1 MRSGA
6 GLVGALLLV
15 SALGVARTQPR
26 LARVAH
32 TVKEQDEV
40 YGFPPPAQLKLF
52 VLGYDAAAVDLLWAK
67 LLVEFGIHWH
77 EKREFHADPYIDAI
91 LYLEPTYDRI
101 YRFAD
106 TLLCYHPLH
115 GTEAD
120 ARKAKAVLERGTKE
134 RPWDFEV
141 WQEYG
146 QFSAFLGP
154 GFLTSADDAE
164 RDRWRRDGALAMAKA
179 ADLGAPASG
188 ALIAATMLDRYG
200 EHNAAVDAL
209 ARQYAADE
217 DPDDRAEIAAKLARL
232 NATDQFTPE
241 KRAMQTL
248 ESLRTDWRFLSRTE
262 FLLVGPL
269 VDPARCAGTASADDA
284 ACAPDW
290 DPHLVEAAPG
300 SSH

>member
-1 MRSGA
+1 MKGGA
-6 GLVGALLLV
+6 GLVAALVVV

-26 LARVAH
+26 LARLAH
-32 TVKEQDEV
+32 DVKEKDEV
-40 YGFPPPAQLKLF
+40 YSLPPPAQLRVF

-77 EKREFHADPYIDAI
+77 DKREFHADPYIDAI

-120 ARKAKAVLERGTKE
+120 ARKTRAILERGTRE

-154 GFLTSADDAE
+154 GFLTSADTAE
-164 RDRWRRDGALAMAKA
+164 KDRWRRDGALAMARA
-179 ADLGAPASG
+179 ADLGAPSSG

-200 EHNAAVDAL
+200 EHNAAVEAL
-209 ARQYAADE
+209 TRQYAADD

-232 NATDQFTPE
+232 EATDLFTPE
-241 KRAMQTL
+241 RKAMETL
-248 ESLRTDWRFLSRTE
+248 ESLRADWRFLPTTD
-262 FLLVGPL
+262 FLLLGPFVEADRCVGPASVDDPVCDRDWQSRI
-269 VDPARCAGTASADDA
+269 VDPA
-284 ACAPDW
+284 
-290 DPHLVEAAPG
+290 AAP
-300 SSH
+300 